1 MVISRN
7 ISILT
12 SCPDMWKYKPAE
24 YILFWKHLIHKRA
37 NDMEPAV
44 FPFHLKCFGV
54 AVTFLASNNKN
65 KIPILVSQ
73 KPLEKQMQ
81 KKQNKFISFFYRLLC

>member
-1 MVISRN
+1 
-7 ISILT
+7 
-12 SCPDMWKYKPAE
+12 
-24 YILFWKHLIHKRA
+24 
-37 NDMEPAV
+37 MEPAV
-44 FPFHLKCFGV
+44 FPFHLRCFGV

-81 KKQNKFISFFYRLLC
+81 KKQNKFISFFLPTFVLVFGYMAKEEKIK